1 MRRILI
7 PVLLVVLF
15 SLTVSA
21 ETYVITGRAT
31 YADNSQVQF
40 YDIGIDCENAENNCL
55 KYRGN
60 TAQTD
65 RYGNYTM
72 VLSVDEEDNGT
83 RILLTLQGEEFV
95 HIIDQSATELSGD
108 PVTQNIKLSQYPS
121 PSGSGF
127 SSLCCLLLFVFMAIY
142 IIGKTARMLSTKQ
155 GRLQFRGYKPVKTLE
170 CPKCNLVVSQSQLL
184 LHLVVE
190 HDMEITD
197 AGNLTANTM
206 RKTWSEEE

>member
-83 RILLTLQGEEFV
+83 RILLTLRGEEFV
-95 HIIDQSATELSGD
+95 HIIDQSATELSGG

>member
-7 PVLLVVLF
+7 PVLLVILF

-83 RILLTLQGEEFV
+83 RILLTLRGEEFV
-95 HIIDQSATELSGD
+95 HIIDQSATELSGG

>member
-83 RILLTLQGEEFV
+83 RILLTLRGEEFV
-95 HIIDQSATELSGD
+95 HIIDQSATELSGG

-121 PSGSGF
+121 PSGPIVF
-127 SSLCCLLLFVFMAIY
+127 LLPCEIAAASAAAAGVAAS
-142 IIGKTARMLSTKQ
+142 TAS
-155 GRLQFRGYKPVKTLE
+155 
-170 CPKCNLVVSQSQLL
+170 
-184 LHLVVE
+184 
-190 HDMEITD
+190 
-197 AGNLTANTM
+197 
-206 RKTWSEEE
+206 

>member
-7 PVLLVVLF
+7 PVLLVVFF
-15 SLTVSA
+15 SITVSA

-40 YDIGIDCENAENNCL
+40 YDIGIDCEEAENNCL
-55 KYRGN
+55 KFRGN

-72 VLSVDEEDNGT
+72 VLSVNEEDNGT
-83 RILLTLQGEEFV
+83 RILLTLRGEEFV
-95 HIIDQSATELSGD
+95 HQIDLSATELTGG
-108 PVTQNIKLSQYPS
+108 PVTQNIKLEQYPS

-127 SSLCCLLLFVFMAIY
+127 GSACCLLLFVFMAVY
-142 IIGKTARMLSTKQ
+142 IIAKTARMLSTKQ
-155 GRLQFRGYKPVKTLE
+155 GRLHFRGYKPVKTLE

-184 LHLVVE
+184 RHLVVE

-197 AGNLTANTM
+197 AGQLTGKTM